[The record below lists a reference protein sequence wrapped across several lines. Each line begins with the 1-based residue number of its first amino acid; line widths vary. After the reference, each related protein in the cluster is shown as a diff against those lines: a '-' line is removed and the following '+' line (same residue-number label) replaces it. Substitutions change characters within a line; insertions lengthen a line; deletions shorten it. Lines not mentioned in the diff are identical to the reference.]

1 MKPLISYLEV
11 VEDPRDI
18 RGKKYRFTDLLTM
31 TIYGILNQEIDF
43 ANISFYLKLHEDYFK
58 NLLNLDKT
66 PSHDCLSDLFASID
80 PQKFFDQF
88 ILWIKDIV
96 KDKSGMNISIDGKA
110 VKSARDKIN
119 GGNTPYILS
128 AFLSDIGIS
137 IGQIKIDEKSNE
149 MTSIPDLLDLL
160 DITGATITIDAIGT
174 QTNIINKIIEKKAHY
189 VLKVKDNQKELK
201 DDIKTYFD
209 ITLKD
214 VHCKNE
220 IISSISDFEK
230 DHGRIEKREYYISY
244 NTDIILNK
252 EKWPSVKAVGMIRT
266 YREINGE
273 LSIEDYY
280 YIMDTQINIE
290 RFIKATRSHWNIENK
305 LHWKLDVIFDEDH
318 QRNRI
323 KNSIANITLLRKI
336 IFNLIRLDNTFDPK
350 YTLKKRL
357 LSYSAKPELI
367 ENLIFNVLPTL

>member
-137 IGQIKIDEKSNE
+137 IGQIKMMK
-149 MTSIPDLLDLL
+149 
-160 DITGATITIDAIGT
+160 
-174 QTNIINKIIEKKAHY
+174 
-189 VLKVKDNQKELK
+189 NQM
-201 DDIKTYFD
+201 
-209 ITLKD
+209 
-214 VHCKNE
+214 
-220 IISSISDFEK
+220 
-230 DHGRIEKREYYISY
+230 R
-244 NTDIILNK
+244 
-252 EKWPSVKAVGMIRT
+252 
-266 YREINGE
+266 
-273 LSIEDYY
+273 
-280 YIMDTQINIE
+280 
-290 RFIKATRSHWNIENK
+290 
-305 LHWKLDVIFDEDH
+305 
-318 QRNRI
+318 
-323 KNSIANITLLRKI
+323 
-336 IFNLIRLDNTFDPK
+336 
-350 YTLKKRL
+350 
-357 LSYSAKPELI
+357 
-367 ENLIFNVLPTL
+367 